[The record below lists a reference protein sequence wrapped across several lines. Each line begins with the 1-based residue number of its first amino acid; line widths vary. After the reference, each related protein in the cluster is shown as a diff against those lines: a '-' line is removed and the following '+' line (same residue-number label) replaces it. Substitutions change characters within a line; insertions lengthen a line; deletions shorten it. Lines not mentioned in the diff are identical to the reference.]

1 MKLHENLCFG
11 VTLTARK
18 MELTAER
25 REHVDPVFQSRNILS
40 TQIVED
46 LASLTLVNTRSVKKV
61 SDLISLQKSRG
72 FQ

>member
-25 REHVDPVFQSRNILS
+25 REHVD
-40 TQIVED
+40 